1 MRTSSKINRKYSN
14 EDIIVETTQWPLTA
28 TGNNME
34 SWVRTTNLV
43 FCSVCNA
50 STFFEKSTK
59 KSLTRIENVPLQ
71 TRYLQWSTASLP
83 ALYLDDPQ
91 REGISYQPLRNVLMR
106 SVGRDLQMFTA
117 SSTFI
122 LNTYLQRPL
131 TRNKNYGSV
140 WSDMSNHG
148 LLFQ

>member
-1 MRTSSKINRKYSN
+1 
-14 EDIIVETTQWPLTA
+14 
-28 TGNNME
+28 ME

-59 KSLTRIENVPLQ
+59 KSLTRIENGPLQ
-71 TRYLQWSTASLP
+71 TRYLQWSTASFP

-122 LNTYLQRPL
+122 LNTYLQRPVD
-131 TRNKNYGSV
+131 SE
-140 WSDMSNHG
+140 
-148 LLFQ
+148 